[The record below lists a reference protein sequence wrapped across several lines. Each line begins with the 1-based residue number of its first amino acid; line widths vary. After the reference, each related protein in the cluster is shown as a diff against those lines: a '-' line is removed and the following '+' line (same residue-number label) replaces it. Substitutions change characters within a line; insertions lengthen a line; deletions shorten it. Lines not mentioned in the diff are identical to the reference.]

1 MIAAISD
8 TAFALPSASSWQ
20 SVDSTTENRKLA
32 TTAPQPTLGDLVDP
46 RFRVKFV
53 ETQKRLSSV
62 TNLAGLGKVNK
73 SLSTVRFA
81 DQTPEPVGK
90 GKEKEIFPSPEHDR
104 VGHSLMKSN
113 LKKPERHPTQREHRG
128 DVSDDGDDDDDG
140 RDDDEEQDEDGHG
153 DDDDD
158 LKMALPRTKSQLS
171 LQIQHKRDETGSQD
185 LGPASSPETVVKPRI
200 KDKTKEDELLS
211 MGRRDG
217 VTKAGGVQTP
227 RQQRVVGR
235 AEPEDLSSSSP
246 EPLF

>member
-1 MIAAISD
+1 M
-8 TAFALPSASSWQ
+8 
-20 SVDSTTENRKLA
+20 A

-81 DQTPEPVGK
+81 DQTPEPIGK

-104 VGHSLMKSN
+104 VGPSLMKSN
-113 LKKPERHPTQREHRG
+113 LKQTEQPRTRR
-128 DVSDDGDDDDDG
+128 DNRDDASDDGDDDDDG
-140 RDDDEEQDEDGHG
+140 RDDDEEQDDDQDEDGDG
-153 DDDDD
+153 NDDDD

-171 LQIQHKRDETGSQD
+171 LQIQHKRDETGSRD
-185 LGPASSPETVVKPRI
+185 LGPASSPETVVKPKI